1 MYGGKVM
8 SMVVYY
14 TILILEVLTGFWC
27 FYRSFKYICKQNK
40 KTKNILQQ
48 NEKKSNI
55 LIVIPCLREQDIII
69 QMLNY
74 FLGLTKHLDNVKL
87 LIVTTQKE
95 EFEKEINLY
104 LKDQLIKDVK
114 NNMQLQKLINKYN
127 KILSTNE
134 IKEILM
140 YSKLENI
147 EEIINNKIQNS
158 KTTSVLIEEFIIQN
172 HLEEKVYHF
181 HYPNNEGIMADQLNY
196 VLNNFEFKDEKNYYF
211 SVYNA
216 DSIPNKDTIKEVL
229 TTINEND
236 NPKVIQQY
244 SVPISNWNEL
254 SNLMKGFSIY
264 QSNFELRYGLINSY
278 FPNKLL
284 YTYVVGHGMYIRVDI
299 LKQIGGFETKY
310 WCEDIYMSYVLRNK
324 DISIYPIKTLEIMQS
339 PQYLSILTK
348 QNSVW
353 FKTSFECLKI
363 FKDIFKQNKKI
374 NLNSI
379 GWLMQRIRMNITWLG
394 IPIAFLY
401 TLIISIF
408 NKNIIMFCLS
418 VLSYFVMIVLEYG
431 STIKLIEKLTETT
444 LKNKIK
450 ILINTIV
457 ATTISN
463 IGPIYSLISRKK
475 EKYKTVR

>member
-1 MYGGKVM
+1 M

-40 KTKNILQQ
+40 KTKNILQR

-69 QMLNY
+69 QTLSY

-134 IKEILM
+134 IKEILK

-339 PQYLSILTK
+339 PQYLSILIK

-401 TLIISIF
+401 TLILSIF

-444 LKNKIK
+444 FKNKIK

>member
-1 MYGGKVM
+1 M

-40 KTKNILQQ
+40 KTKNILQR

-69 QMLNY
+69 QTLSY

-134 IKEILM
+134 IKEILK

-299 LKQIGGFETKY
+299 LKQIGRFETKY

-401 TLIISIF
+401 TLILSIF

-444 LKNKIK
+444 FKNKIK

>member
-1 MYGGKVM
+1 M

-14 TILILEVLTGFWC
+14 LILFLEVLTGIWC
-27 FYRSFKYICKQNK
+27 FYRTFKYICHQNK
-40 KTKNILQQ
+40 KVRDKIQIND
-48 NEKKSNI
+48 NESNI

-69 QMLNY
+69 QTLNH
-74 FLGLTKHLDNVKL
+74 FLELTSNLDKVKL
-87 LIVTTQKE
+87 LVVTTQKE
-95 EFEKEINLY
+95 EYEKENNMY
-104 LKDQLIKDVK
+104 LKEQFIKDVK
-114 NNMQLQKLINKYN
+114 NNTELQKLINKYN

-134 IKEILM
+134 IKEILK

-158 KTTSVLIEEFIIQN
+158 KTTNNLIEDFIIQS

-181 HYPNNEGIMADQLNY
+181 HYPNNEGIMANQLNY
-196 VLNNFEFKDEKNYYF
+196 VLDNFEFENEKNYYF

-229 TTINEND
+229 QTINEND
-236 NPKVIQQY
+236 SPKVIQQY
-244 SVPISNWNEL
+244 SVPISNWDEL
-254 SNLMKGFSIY
+254 SNLMKGFAIY

-324 DISIYPIKTLEIMQS
+324 DILIYPIETLEIMQS

-348 QNSVW
+348 QNAVW

-363 FKDIFKQNKKI
+363 FKDVFNQNRKV
-374 NLNSI
+374 NSNNI
-379 GWLMQRIRMNITWLG
+379 GWLIQRIRMNITWLG
-394 IPIAFLY
+394 LPLAFLY
-401 TLIISIF
+401 TIIISIL
-408 NKNIIMFCLS
+408 NKNIIMLILS
-418 VLSYFVMIVLEYG
+418 IISYFVMILLEYG
-431 STIKLIEKLTETT
+431 STIKLIQKLTGTT

-450 ILINTIV
+450 VLCSTIL
-457 ATTISN
+457 ATSISN
-463 IGPIYSLISRKK
+463 IGPIYSLVSRKK

>member
-1 MYGGKVM
+1 M

-40 KTKNILQQ
+40 KTKNILQR

-69 QMLNY
+69 QTLSY

-134 IKEILM
+134 IKEILK

-310 WCEDIYMSYVLRNK
+310 CCEDIYMSYVLRNK

-401 TLIISIF
+401 TLILSIF

-444 LKNKIK
+444 FKNKIK

>member
-69 QMLNY
+69 QTLNY

-95 EFEKEINLY
+95 EFEKEINSY

-134 IKEILM
+134 IKEILK

>member
-14 TILILEVLTGFWC
+14 TILILEVFTGFWC

-69 QMLNY
+69 QTLNY
-74 FLGLTKHLDNVKL
+74 FLGLTKNLDNVKL

-95 EFEKEINLY
+95 EFEKEINSY

-134 IKEILM
+134 IKEILK

-229 TTINEND
+229 TTINQND

-324 DISIYPIKTLEIMQS
+324 NISIYPIKTLEIMQS

-408 NKNIIMFCLS
+408 NKSIIMFCLS

-431 STIKLIEKLTETT
+431 STVKLIEKLTETT
-444 LKNKIK
+444 FKNKIK
-450 ILINTIV
+450 ILINTIF

>member
-1 MYGGKVM
+1 M
-8 SMVVYY
+8 SMVMVIYY
-14 TILILEVLTGFWC
+14 TILILEVFTGFWC
-27 FYRSFKYICKQNK
+27 FYRSFKYIHKQNK
-40 KTKNILQQ
+40 KTKNILHR

-69 QMLNY
+69 QTLNY

-134 IKEILM
+134 IKEILK

-181 HYPNNEGIMADQLNY
+181 HYPNNEGIMADQLNF
-196 VLNNFEFKDEKNYYF
+196 VLDNFEFKDEKNYYF

-244 SVPISNWNEL
+244 SVPISNWNDL

-408 NKNIIMFCLS
+408 NKSIIMFCLS

-431 STIKLIEKLTETT
+431 STVKLIEKLTETT
-444 LKNKIK
+444 FKNKIK
-450 ILINTIV
+450 ILINTIF

>member
-1 MYGGKVM
+1 M
-8 SMVVYY
+8 SIAIYY
-14 TILILEVLTGFWC
+14 TILFLEILNGFWC
-27 FYRSFKYICKQNK
+27 FYRSFKYLCKQNK
-40 KTKNILQQ
+40 ETKNMLQQ
-48 NEKKSNI
+48 NEGKSNI

-69 QMLNY
+69 QTLNY
-74 FLGLTKHLDNVKL
+74 FLELIKQFNNVKI

-95 EFEKEINLY
+95 EFEKKINLN
-104 LKDQLIKDVK
+104 LKNQFIKDVK
-114 NNMQLQKLINKYN
+114 NNMELQKLINKYN

-134 IKEILM
+134 IKEILK

-147 EEIINNKIQNS
+147 EEVINNKIQKS
-158 KTTSVLIEEFIIQN
+158 KTTSVLVDEFITQK
-172 HLEEKVYHF
+172 HLEEKVYHY
-181 HYPNNEGIMADQLNY
+181 HYPKNEGIMADQLNY

-216 DSIPNKDTIKEVL
+216 DSIPNKNTIKEVL
-229 TTINEND
+229 KTINENS
-236 NPKVIQQY
+236 NPEVIQQY

-299 LKQIGGFETKY
+299 LKQIGVFETKY

-324 DISIYPIKTLEIMQS
+324 GISIYPIKTLEIMQS

-363 FKDIFKQNKKI
+363 FKDVFKQNRKI
-374 NLNSI
+374 DLNSM

-394 IPIAFLY
+394 IPIALLY

-408 NKNIIMFCLS
+408 NKSIIMFGISALA
-418 VLSYFVMIVLEYG
+418 YFIMIVLEYG
-431 STIKLIEKLTETT
+431 STIILIEKLTNIT

-450 ILINTIV
+450 VLVNTLV

-463 IGPIYSLISRKK
+463 IGPIYSLISQKK

>member
-1 MYGGKVM
+1 M
-8 SMVVYY
+8 SLIIFYI
-14 TILILEVLTGFWC
+14 ILFLEILTGLWC
-27 FYRSFKYICKQNK
+27 FHRSFKYMRKHNK
-40 KTKNILQQ
+40 KVKNKVQTK
-48 NEKKSNI
+48 EKAPNI

-69 QMLNY
+69 QTLKH
-74 FLGLTKHLDNVKL
+74 FLDLTNNLSNVKIL
-87 LIVTTQKE
+87 VVTTRKE
-95 EFEKEINLY
+95 EFEREKNIY
-104 LKDQLIKDVK
+104 LKGQFIKDVK
-114 NNMQLQKLINKYN
+114 NNIELQKLINKYN

-134 IKEILM
+134 IKEILK

-216 DSIPNKDTIKEVL
+216 DSMPNKDTITEVIK
-229 TTINEND
+229 TINEND
-236 NPKVIQQY
+236 SPKVIQQY
-244 SVPISNWNEL
+244 SVPMSNWNKL
-254 SNLMKGFSIY
+254 SMLMKGFAIY

-299 LKQIGGFETKY
+299 LKEIGGFETKY

-324 DISIYPIKTLEIMQS
+324 KISIYPIKTLEIMQS

-348 QNSVW
+348 QNAVW

-363 FKDIFKQNKKI
+363 FIDVFKQNRKV
-374 NLNSI
+374 NSNSI
-379 GWLMQRIRMNITWLG
+379 GWLIQRIRMNITWLCL
-394 IPIAFLY
+394 PIIFLY
-401 TLIISIF
+401 TIIISIL
-408 NKNIIMFCLS
+408 NQNVIMLFLS
-418 VLSYFVMIVLEYG
+418 VLSYLVMILLEYG
-431 STIKLIEKLTETT
+431 STVNLIEKLTEKT
-444 LKNKIK
+444 LKNKIRV
-450 ILINTIV
+450 LISTIM

>member
-1 MYGGKVM
+1 M

-40 KTKNILQQ
+40 KTKNILQR

-69 QMLNY
+69 QTLSY

-134 IKEILM
+134 IKEILK

-401 TLIISIF
+401 TLILSIF

-444 LKNKIK
+444 FKNKIK

>member
-1 MYGGKVM
+1 
-8 SMVVYY
+8 
-14 TILILEVLTGFWC
+14 
-27 FYRSFKYICKQNK
+27 
-40 KTKNILQQ
+40 
-48 NEKKSNI
+48 
-55 LIVIPCLREQDIII
+55 
-69 QMLNY
+69 
-74 FLGLTKHLDNVKL
+74 
-87 LIVTTQKE
+87 
-95 EFEKEINLY
+95 
-104 LKDQLIKDVK
+104 
-114 NNMQLQKLINKYN
+114 
-127 KILSTNE
+127 
-134 IKEILM
+134 
-140 YSKLENI
+140 
-147 EEIINNKIQNS
+147 
-158 KTTSVLIEEFIIQN
+158 
-172 HLEEKVYHF
+172 
-181 HYPNNEGIMADQLNY
+181 MADQLNY

-401 TLIISIF
+401 TLILSIF

-444 LKNKIK
+444 FKNKIK

>member
-40 KTKNILQQ
+40 KTKNILQR

-69 QMLNY
+69 QTLNY

-134 IKEILM
+134 IKEILK

-158 KTTSVLIEEFIIQN
+158 KTTSGLIEECVIQN

-181 HYPNNEGIMADQLNY
+181 HYPNNEGIMADQLNF
-196 VLNNFEFKDEKNYYF
+196 VLDNFEFKDEKNYYF

-244 SVPISNWNEL
+244 AVPISNWNDL

-284 YTYVVGHGMYIRVDI
+284 YSYVVGHGMYIRVDI

-408 NKNIIMFCLS
+408 NKSIIMFCLS

-431 STIKLIEKLTETT
+431 STVKLIEKLTETT
-444 LKNKIK
+444 FKNKIK
-450 ILINTIV
+450 ILINTIF

-475 EKYKTVR
+475 EKYKTLR

>member
-1 MYGGKVM
+1 M

-40 KTKNILQQ
+40 KTKNILQR

-69 QMLNY
+69 QTLNY
-74 FLGLTKHLDNVKL
+74 FLGLTKNLDNVKL

-95 EFEKEINLY
+95 EFEKEINSY

-134 IKEILM
+134 IKEILK

-158 KTTSVLIEEFIIQN
+158 KTTSVLIEEFVIQN

-324 DISIYPIKTLEIMQS
+324 DISIYPIKTLEVMQS

-431 STIKLIEKLTETT
+431 STIKLIEKLTEITF
-444 LKNKIK
+444 KNKIK

>member
-1 MYGGKVM
+1 M

-40 KTKNILQQ
+40 KTKNILQR

-69 QMLNY
+69 QTLSY
-74 FLGLTKHLDNVKL
+74 FLGLTKHLNNVKL

-134 IKEILM
+134 IKEILK

-284 YTYVVGHGMYIRVDI
+284 YTYVVGHGIYIRVDI

-401 TLIISIF
+401 TLILSIF

-444 LKNKIK
+444 FKNKIK

>member
-1 MYGGKVM
+1 M
-8 SMVVYY
+8 SLAVYY
-14 TILILEVLTGFWC
+14 IILVLEFFTGIWC
-27 FYRSFKYICKQNK
+27 FYRSIKYARNQSK
-40 KTKNILQQ
+40 KRIKEIQSNVKNP
-48 NEKKSNI
+48 NI

-69 QMLNY
+69 QTLNY
-74 FLGLTKHLDNVKL
+74 FLKLTENLDNVKVL
-87 LIVTTQKE
+87 VVTTQKE
-95 EFEKEINLY
+95 EFERESSLY
-104 LKDQLIKDVK
+104 LKEQFIKDIK
-114 NNMQLQKLINKYN
+114 NNVELQKLINKYN

-134 IKEILM
+134 IKEILEH
-140 YSKLENI
+140 SKLGNI
-147 EEIINNKIQNS
+147 EEIANNKIQNS
-158 KTTSVLIEEFIIQN
+158 KTTSNLIEEFIIKN
-172 HLEEKVYHF
+172 HLEEKLYHF

-196 VLNNFEFKDEKNYYF
+196 VLNNFEFKDEENYYF

-229 TTINEND
+229 ETINGN
-236 NPKVIQQY
+236 NTPKVIQQY
-244 SVPISNWNEL
+244 SVPMSNWNEL
-254 SNLMKGFSIY
+254 SNLMKGFAIY

-324 DISIYPIKTLEIMQS
+324 DISIYPIKTLETMQS

-348 QNSVW
+348 QNAVW

-363 FKDIFKQNKKI
+363 FRDVFKQNKRV
-374 NLNSI
+374 NSNSI
-379 GWLMQRIRMNITWLG
+379 GWLIQRIRMNITWIGL
-394 IPIAFLY
+394 PLAFLY
-401 TLIISIF
+401 TIIVSIL
-408 NKNIIMFCLS
+408 NKNIIMLCLS
-418 VLSYFVMIVLEYG
+418 ILSYFIMIVLEYG
-431 STIKLIEKLTETT
+431 STVKLIEKLTGII

-450 ILINTIV
+450 ILFSTMV
-457 ATTISN
+457 ATSISN

>member
-1 MYGGKVM
+1 M

-14 TILILEVLTGFWC
+14 TILILEVLTGGWC
-27 FYRSFKYICKQNK
+27 FYRCLKYICNQNK
-40 KTKNILQQ
+40 KTKNIIQR

-69 QMLNY
+69 QTLNY
-74 FLGLTKHLDNVKL
+74 FLGLTKHLDNVKI

-95 EFEKEINLY
+95 EFEKEINLD
-104 LKDQLIKDVK
+104 LKDQFIKDIK
-114 NNMQLQKLINKYN
+114 NNMELQKLVNKYN
-127 KILSTNE
+127 KILSTME
-134 IKEILM
+134 IKEILK

-147 EEIINNKIQNS
+147 EEIINNKIKNS
-158 KTTSVLIEEFIIQN
+158 KTTSVLVEEFIIRN

-216 DSIPNKDTIKEVL
+216 DSIPNKDTIKEVM
-229 TTINEND
+229 TSINEKD
-236 NPKVIQQY
+236 SPKVIQQY

-254 SNLMKGFSIY
+254 SDLMKGFSIY
-264 QSNFELRYGLINSY
+264 QSNFELRYGLINSC

-299 LKQIGGFETKY
+299 LKKIGGFETKY
-310 WCEDIYMSYVLRNK
+310 WCEDIYMSYVLRNN
-324 DISIYPIKTLEIMQS
+324 DISIHPIKTLEIMQS

-363 FKDIFKQNKKI
+363 FKDVFKRNKRI

-379 GWLMQRIRMNITWLG
+379 GWLIQRIRMNITWIG

-401 TLIISIF
+401 TILISIF
-408 NKNIIMFCLS
+408 NQNVIMLFLS
-418 VLSYFVMIVLEYG
+418 VLSYFIMIVLEYG
-431 STIKLIEKLTETT
+431 STIKFIEKLTGATF
-444 LKNKIK
+444 KNKIK
-450 ILINTIV
+450 ILVNTLM

>member
-1 MYGGKVM
+1 M

-69 QMLNY
+69 QTLNY

-134 IKEILM
+134 IKEILK

-444 LKNKIK
+444 FKNKIK
-450 ILINTIV
+450 ILINTIF